1 MWMALPQPTANTFPY
16 VVCLP
21 FQQPIIS
28 AIAFVTMET
37 ASCSMSLS
45 FYMVGALF
53 FFFFFSTKAKK
64 WLFKM
69 ALATPVN
76 HIPPE
81 SKSNQKKDR
90 TIKPTVVCLF

>member
-53 FFFFFSTKAKK
+53 FFFFSQKQKNDFLK
-64 WLFKM
+64 WLW
-69 ALATPVN
+69 P
-76 HIPPE
+76 H
-81 SKSNQKKDR
+81 Q
-90 TIKPTVVCLF
+90 